1 MNLKN
6 STKLLF
12 LFIAL
17 IVVTSCSPQLNK
29 STAVLPCNED
39 WLLLIEQQINT
50 GDKQGHGPDVGSLEW
65 RHTVERRL
73 SLRDETDIQATNS
86 TAWCEYIDKH
96 IIQSSN

>member
-17 IVVTSCSPQLNK
+17 IVVTSCSSQSNK
-29 STAVLPCNED
+29 STAALPCNED

-50 GDKQGHGPDVGSLEW
+50 SDKRGHGPDIGSLE
-65 RHTVERRL
+65 
-73 SLRDETDIQATNS
+73 
-86 TAWCEYIDKH
+86 
-96 IIQSSN
+96 